1 MLIHHL
7 LQKKVDLGSLKPDI
21 DKLDINNLKTV
32 PNNLNDFKYEVDK
45 SVSLM
50 KIEWFNKLI
59 N

>member
-7 LQKKVDLGSLKPDI
+7 LQKKVDLGSLKPEI

-32 PNNLNDFKYEVDK
+32 PNNLNNFKYEGYK

-50 KIEWFNKLI
+50 KIE
-59 N
+59 